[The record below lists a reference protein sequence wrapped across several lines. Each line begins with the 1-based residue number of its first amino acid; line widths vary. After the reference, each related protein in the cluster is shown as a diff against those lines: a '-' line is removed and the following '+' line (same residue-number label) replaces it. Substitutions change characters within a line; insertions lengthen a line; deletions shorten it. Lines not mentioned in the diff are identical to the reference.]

1 MDLRKTKAKEKPK
14 RTGDNAQSKRKD
26 RDLKSYACADYR
38 RGCASLS
45 TEALRDSESLGQKT
59 LRAVKLKMS

>member
-45 TEALRDSESLGQKT
+45 TEALRELKRDGT
-59 LRAVKLKMS
+59 VRAWGKRL